1 MKKEG
6 YHMKNNNHLPLE
18 PTAFKSDEVDLT
30 YYYHIFDCIDQICE
44 EQKEIESSKEEEKK
58 RIDDV
63 ERSNILSILG
73 GRGSGKTSALLSIK
87 KIIRDFHDESRTNER
102 KPFDEYRGLFN
113 SIYVLEKPID
123 PSIVVDS
130 DNILKLVLSLLF
142 DNYVEQKEIDQSI
155 NYQKMIERFIQL
167 NKTINRLTKPDLD
180 NDSLEDL
187 LSSKDVFNL
196 RKSIREL
203 IAGFLSAVS
212 IHHEYK
218 YLMIMIDDVDLN
230 AKSCFEMLEQMRKYL
245 SQDNVIIILSGNY
258 DDFERVIQNEYIANY
273 NKQYMSREETHD
285 LWQTI
290 HANAEHYLIKV
301 LPKLYRINANENAAS
316 LEKEER
322 KRIHEK
328 LKKIGL
334 YLETN
339 NADMK
344 QIGEYIYGSSLR
356 ELIQFN
362 NSIEIDDEEVKKLEI
377 KKEDELTKEEK
388 DKLKNVWK
396 KIYEAIIR
404 SLCSGKENLYTLS
417 EYDLA
422 QFDIQ
427 DALFME
433 SSPKIR
439 FAKLVTLIYKHKDS
453 IQDIY
458 DILSMK
464 PNLFCNNIVGLT
476 QIARKYGS
484 DEIPSKEIYHYPF
497 LYLWDLFDD
506 ADLKKNR
513 LLLYIQSLK
522 PMYSYKKG
530 EISKEQYAAS
540 MYNLF
545 QSYQLHKEA
554 EFLRFLIWNLNASD
568 LGRETIIVLQKTL
581 TSEEKRNVIHY
592 LDKLLLRKELVKSH
606 TLIRRLHDIGGLAGK
621 YDFLRIFYEAKEFNL
636 VDQLDAAIEKNDQYQ
651 RTLERVIEI
660 LKDWYTKN
668 A

>member
-18 PTAFKSDEVDLT
+18 PTAFKSDEVDQT
-30 YYYHIFDCIDQICE
+30 YYHHIFDCINQICE
-44 EQKEIESSKEEEKK
+44 EQRRTKMNEEGNEQEIDGD
-58 RIDDV
+58 I

-87 KIIRDFHDESRTNER
+87 KIIWDFHSDLHINETN
-102 KPFDEYRGLFN
+102 PFYEYKKLFD

-123 PSIVVDS
+123 PSIVIDS
-130 DNILKLVLSLLF
+130 DNILKLILSLLF
-142 DNYVEQKEIDQSI
+142 ANYVRQKKIDQNI
-155 NYQKMIERFIQL
+155 GYQKMIEQFIQL

-196 RKSIREL
+196 RESIRSL
-203 IAGFLSAVS
+203 IASFLDSMS
-212 IHHEYK
+212 IHHDYR

-230 AKSCFEMLEQMRKYL
+230 TKSCFEMLEQMRKYL

-273 NKQYMSREETHD
+273 NKQYMSCEENHD
-285 LWQTI
+285 LWKTI

-344 QIGEYIYGSSLR
+344 QMGEYIYGSSLR

-362 NSIEIDDEEVKKLEI
+362 NSIETEIGNSEKSEKK
-377 KKEDELTKEEK
+377 KT
-388 DKLKNVWK
+388 
-396 KIYEAIIR
+396 YEAIIR
-404 SLCSGKENLYTLS
+404 SLCPGKENLYTLS

-458 DILSMK
+458 DILSVK

-476 QIARKYGS
+476 EIARKYKS
-484 DEIPSKEIYHYPF
+484 DEIPSKEIYHYPS
-497 LYLWDLFDD
+497 LYLWNLFDD

-513 LLLYIQSLK
+513 LLLYIQSLE

-530 EISKEQYAAS
+530 EINKEQYATS

>member
-1 MKKEG
+1 
-6 YHMKNNNHLPLE
+6 MKNNNHLPLE

-433 SSPKIR
+433 SSPKTR
-439 FAKLVTLIYKHKDS
+439 FAKLVTLIYKHKDN